1 MPRDITASAPAPPA
15 PAIIGHRYVVER
27 MLGRGG
33 TGAVYAVFDKSK
45 EVRLALK
52 RLNSGAN
59 ETLTAMFDREYRTL
73 ASLRHPCIVEAYDY
87 AVDHDSAYYTMELVE
102 GHELNTLAPL
112 PWRTACSYM
121 RDAASILGVLHAH
134 RLVHRDLS
142 PRNLLVTANGRL
154 KLIDFGALT
163 VFGKAT
169 EVAGTPPS
177 IAPEAIRS
185 GSLDQRSDLFSVGAF
200 GYWLMTGSHAF
211 PARNIDELPGL
222 WQREPTPVSA
232 CVRVRNDPRLE
243 VPPPEIDELLS
254 LLLRIDPRERI
265 ASTSE
270 LIDRLN
276 VIADLGPEDTS
287 EAVQGYLQSKEFVGR
302 VRELAKVDEAL
313 RAAQG
318 GRGHAVLIE
327 GDAGIGRSRFLQ
339 ELALAARVRGALT
352 LSGDAGSRRPYA
364 IVQRLLTELHRELRD
379 ELRPHLEPHASLLGS
394 LSPYGRASRSAA
406 QEQSLAEARA
416 RLQNALIKIFVNL
429 GRTRFI
435 AILIDDLQQAD
446 EESFAFLTALA
457 HSAAQSRLCLVA
469 TLNEHVRQELA
480 ATAAVLRSG
489 AFTLRLEPLTAPE
502 TRQLLASVFGEVPYL
517 DRLSER
523 LHRSSEGNPAYCVEL
538 AQHLVQTGAAR
549 YLEGRWTLPM
559 ELSPESLPI
568 SRRAGLL
575 SRLERLPRA
584 ALALARAISIPHQGS
599 WTVELVA
606 QAANVPD
613 AAATELIAG
622 LARQRIVRKRDDGF
636 VFSHDVVRDKLY
648 AELEPQLRR
657 EIHARVARA
666 LERKTATDDVALT
679 LCACVHRLR
688 AGELDVGFNGLKRA
702 LHLCAYGD
710 PAQIGLHASAFE
722 EIVALL
728 RSSGQ
733 DDYALCGPLGMLAV
747 AGYFADRRYALRYGE
762 AAIET
767 LHRVLELDRAATL
780 APLVGRRAALFIALG
795 SAAIGL
801 ARRRARCLPV
811 QDVVRILLFSAST
824 LAGTAAICMD
834 PNRAKRY
841 AEAIAP
847 LTALGADHA
856 ATLIYEFSA
865 LMELQGRDR
874 PARCVAAFREM
885 IARLE
890 DPTPIRQLDEIV
902 RSSYHA
908 GVHLTLG
915 VFAVRRDDRE
925 GLAIADKLER
935 FSPLYAMSADHL
947 RANYYAGQGDLGNA
961 RAARMRVEVHA
972 VQLGSAWQVETWAP
986 VDVINIATR
995 MHDAGE
1001 MKRAMQELGRL
1012 RVEVPSLA
1020 LQEQYARLS
1029 YLVLRG
1035 QYQQAIELFEELDDP
1050 PFQMNGWARTRGTIA
1065 RAFNALGQH
1074 ERARGLC
1081 LEALAGSDPEDR
1093 SYVVMNLNVE
1103 IELALAEAGLG
1114 RFTLA
1119 HAQLDKLLAAHA
1131 PNGSA
1136 VTLGSLHEARAAVAL
1151 FERDF
1156 EAARAEVQRAL
1167 GLYQSIAG
1175 ASLVERARA
1184 LSRRIARAALAPV
1197 GAGQSATSAHEASD
1211 LRARAQVL
1219 LGQLTV
1225 GPDTALGCLQ
1235 VALELSTADEGFL
1248 VMAGSDEPAAY
1259 IGASA
1264 PDAALVTLI
1273 CRTVFAP
1280 QTDEE
1285 ATVVSGDV
1293 AERLELDPGAMGGK
1307 RYQVARLWSRGA
1319 TEAIAAL
1326 VLVGHERAPTVPDP
1340 EVLHLIG
1347 TRLAA
1352 LSVSRQCDCAK

>member
-1 MPRDITASAPAPPA
+1 MPRELTASASEPPV
-15 PAIIGHRYVVER
+15 PAIIGNRYVVER

-52 RLNSGAN
+52 RLNHRAN
-59 ETLTAMFDREYRTL
+59 ETLATMFDREYRTL

-87 AVDHDSAYYTMELVE
+87 AVDGEGAYYTMELVE

-134 RLVHRDLS
+134 RRVHRDLS

-163 VFGKAT
+163 DFGKTT

-211 PARNIDELPGL
+211 PARHLDELPRL

-232 CVRVRNDPRLE
+232 CVRVRNDARLE

-254 LLLRIDPRERI
+254 LLLRIDPQERI

-302 VRELAKVDEAL
+302 VRDMARVDEAL
-313 RAAQG
+313 KAAHG
-318 GRGHAVLIE
+318 GQSQAVLIE
-327 GDAGIGRSRFLQ
+327 GDAGIGRSRLLH

-352 LSGDAGSRRPYA
+352 LSVDAGARQPYSL
-364 IVQRLLTELHRELRD
+364 VQTLLAELHRELRD
-379 ELRPHLEPHASLLGS
+379 ELRPHLEPHASLLGW
-394 LSPYGRASRSAA
+394 LSPYGRARTALA
-406 QEQSLAEARA
+406 QERPLGEARA
-416 RLQNALIKIFVNL
+416 RLQNALIKIFVRIA
-429 GRTRFI
+429 RTRFT

-457 HSAAQSRLCLVA
+457 HSAAQSRLCVIATLAEPVRLELVA
-469 TLNEHVRQELA
+469 ST
-480 ATAAVLRSG
+480 AVLRSA
-489 AFTLRLEPLTAPE
+489 AFSVRLQPLTAPE

-559 ELSPESLPI
+559 ELSPESLPLN
-568 SRRAGLL
+568 RRAGLL

-584 ALALARAISIPHQGS
+584 ALALARAISVPHQIS
-599 WTVELVA
+599 WNVELVA
-606 QAANVPD
+606 RAANLPE
-613 AAATELIAG
+613 AGAMELLAV
-622 LARQRIVRKRDDGF
+622 LARQRILRKRDDGF
-636 VFSHDVVRDKLY
+636 TFSHDVVRDKLY

-657 EIHARVARA
+657 EIHARVAQA
-666 LERKTATDDVALT
+666 LEAKIATDNVALA
-679 LCACVHRLR
+679 LCACIHRIR
-688 AGELDVGFNGLKRA
+688 AGQLDVAFSALKRA
-702 LHLCAYGD
+702 LQRCTYGD
-710 PAQIGLHASAFE
+710 PALIGVHASAFE

-728 RSSGQ
+728 RIAGQ
-733 DDYALCGPLGMLAV
+733 DEYALCGPLGMLAV

-762 AAIET
+762 VAIEA
-767 LHRVLELDRAATL
+767 LYRVLELDRVAKL
-780 APLVGRRAALFIALG
+780 APRVGRKAALFIALG
-795 SAAIGL
+795 AAAIRL
-801 ARRRARCLPV
+801 TRRRKRCLPV
-811 QDVVRILLFSAST
+811 QDIVRILLLSAST

-841 AEAIAP
+841 ADAIAP
-847 LTALGADHA
+847 LAALGADHA
-856 ATLIYEFSA
+856 AALIYDFTA
-865 LMELQGRDR
+865 LMEVQGRDR
-874 PARCVAAFREM
+874 PARCVKAFHEM

-890 DPTPIRQLDEIV
+890 DPKPIRELDAVV
-902 RSSYHA
+902 RSSYYA

-935 FSPLYAMSADHL
+935 FSPLYSMSADHL
-947 RANYYAGQGDLGNA
+947 RANYYASQGDLANA
-961 RAARMRVEVHA
+961 REARLQVEVHA

-995 MHDAGE
+995 MHDAAE
-1001 MKRAMQELGRL
+1001 MKRAVEELGRL

-1035 QYQQAIELFEELDDP
+1035 QYDQAIVLFEELDDP

-1065 RAFNALGQH
+1065 RAFNALGKH
-1074 ERARGLC
+1074 ERARALC

-1114 RFTLA
+1114 HFVLA
-1119 HAQLDKLLAAHA
+1119 HAQLEKLLAEHA

-1136 VTLGSLHEARAAVAL
+1136 VTLGSLHEAQAAVSL
-1151 FERDF
+1151 LEREFD
-1156 EAARAEVQRAL
+1156 AARAEVQRAL
-1167 GLYQSIAG
+1167 RLYQSIHA
-1175 ASLVERARA
+1175 ASLIERARA
-1184 LSRRIARAALAPV
+1184 LSRRIARAALVPAGTGESAAP
-1197 GAGQSATSAHEASD
+1197 AHETSD
-1211 LRARAQVL
+1211 RVTRAQVL
-1219 LGQLTV
+1219 LGQIAS

-1235 VALELSTADEGFL
+1235 VALELCTADEGFL
-1248 VMAGSDEPAAY
+1248 VLAGSNAPAAY
-1259 IGASA
+1259 VGAA
-1264 PDAALVTLI
+1264 PPDGAVVTMI

-1280 QTDEE
+1280 QTEDE
-1285 ATVVSGDV
+1285 ATVVAGDV
-1293 AERLELDPGAMGGK
+1293 AERLELDPGSMGGK
-1307 RYQVARLWSRGA
+1307 RYQIARLWGRGA

-1326 VLVGHERAPTVPDP
+1326 VLVGRDRPPTVPDA

-1352 LSVSRQCDCAK
+1352 LLVNRH